1 MQKKKEKNRMQQ
13 FPFQEKAQLHV
24 EFIKTPRNLG
34 CVYINK
40 NHEMGVGVT
49 DKMMTTIQY
58 LTTLKQ
64 DWELA
69 KNAKIQGV
77 FFNLKY

>member
-13 FPFQEKAQLHV
+13 FPFQEKTQLHV

-40 NHEMGVGVT
+40 NHEMGVGVNNNIVLNNI
-49 DKMMTTIQY
+49 KAGLGIG
-58 LTTLKQ
+58 
-64 DWELA
+64 
-69 KNAKIQGV
+69 KNAKLNKGSI
-77 FFNLKY
+77 L

>member
-1 MQKKKEKNRMQQ
+1 MHINYFKFEKKTRKKNRMQKKKEENRMQQ
-13 FPFQEKAQLHV
+13 FPFQEKTQLHV

-49 DKMMTTIQY
+49 DKMMTTI
-58 LTTLKQ
+58 
-64 DWELA
+64 
-69 KNAKIQGV
+69 
-77 FFNLKY
+77 

>member
-13 FPFQEKAQLHV
+13 IPFQEKTQLHV

-49 DKMMTTIQY
+49 DKMMTTI
-58 LTTLKQ
+58 
-64 DWELA
+64 
-69 KNAKIQGV
+69 
-77 FFNLKY
+77 

>member
-1 MQKKKEKNRMQQ
+1 MQQ
-13 FPFQEKAQLHV
+13 FPFQDKTQLHV

-49 DKMMTTIQY
+49 DKLMTTI
-58 LTTLKQ
+58 
-64 DWELA
+64 
-69 KNAKIQGV
+69 
-77 FFNLKY
+77 